1 MKILNY
7 GSMNVDYVYEVRHI
21 VRGGE
26 TIHARGRNIYP
37 GGKGLNQSIAAARAG
52 GDVFHIGVLGADGQ
66 VLEKALEENRIH
78 MEHIKR
84 IPGNSAHTVI
94 QVDQNGQNCIIVF
107 AGKEITF
114 TEGEMDEILTHFDAG
129 DAVIFQNEL
138 DGSPVFMRKAADAG
152 LVIIFNPSPMEDA
165 VELRRFYGRYAADP
179 ESMRIE
185 GTIEFFRKA
194 SKVAPCAIVSGSPHD
209 DVVAA
214 AKLCGIDGC
223 TALVLGAGEYE
234 RGKPS
239 PSGFLRAAEILEV
252 DPRDCVV
259 IEDSE
264 VGVASGVAA
273 GMKVVGLDRARIA
286 RQHFTGETWRV
297 SDMSQIDFEKE
308 FT

>member
-1 MKILNY
+1 MKPAAFLFDLD
-7 GSMNVDYVYEVRHI
+7 GTLVDTEAAWTHAI
-21 VRGGE
+21 VDLVVSRGGR
-26 TIHARGRNIYP
+26 TTFDDILPNVIGRNWLDINRMLHERFP
-37 GGKGLNQSIAAARAG
+37 EMGG
-52 GDVFHIGVLGADGQ
+52 
-66 VLEKALEENRIH
+66 
-78 MEHIKR
+78 
-84 IPGNSAHTVI
+84 T
-94 QVDQNGQNCIIVF
+94 
-107 AGKEITF
+107 
-114 TEGEMDEILTHFDAG
+114 
-129 DAVIFQNEL
+129 
-138 DGSPVFMRKAADAG
+138 
-152 LVIIFNPSPMEDA
+152 SPMEDA

-214 AKLCGIDGC
+214 AKLCGIYGC

>member
-1 MKILNY
+1 MKPAAFLFDLD
-7 GSMNVDYVYEVRHI
+7 GTLVDTEAAWTHAI
-21 VRGGE
+21 VDLVVSRGGR
-26 TIHARGRNIYP
+26 TTFDDILPDVIGRNWLDIDRMLHERFP
-37 GGKGLNQSIAAARAG
+37 EMGG
-52 GDVFHIGVLGADGQ
+52 
-66 VLEKALEENRIH
+66 
-78 MEHIKR
+78 
-84 IPGNSAHTVI
+84 T
-94 QVDQNGQNCIIVF
+94 
-107 AGKEITF
+107 
-114 TEGEMDEILTHFDAG
+114 
-129 DAVIFQNEL
+129 
-138 DGSPVFMRKAADAG
+138 
-152 LVIIFNPSPMEDA
+152 SPMEDA
-165 VELRRFYGRYAADP
+165 VELRSFYGRYATDP
-179 ESMRIE
+179 GSMRIE

-194 SKVAPCAIVSGSPHD
+194 AKVAPCAIVSGSPHD

-234 RGKPS
+234 KGKPS
-239 PSGFLRAAEILEV
+239 PSGFLRAAEILGV
-252 DPRDCVV
+252 DPKDCVV